1 MSMEHLSQWL
11 IGVCMACAAA
21 GLLERL
27 CDTGPKKSVIKLVLT
42 LYILVSVFPTEW
54 SMPSWELSYDEAAQI
69 EQTTAQYNPYDSA
82 AEQAGAQLSR
92 QYSQQYGVPI
102 EVTIRAHAQGAFV
115 ESVSVA
121 ADETFEQIQEELRKE
136 LGEDVSITQMQGGT
150 QNETNTAA
158 DVG

>member
-1 MSMEHLSQWL
+1 
-11 IGVCMACAAA
+11 
-21 GLLERL
+21 
-27 CDTGPKKSVIKLVLT
+27 
-42 LYILVSVFPTEW
+42 
-54 SMPSWELSYDEAAQI
+54 MPSWELSYDEAAQI

-92 QYSQQYGVPI
+92 QYSQQYGVSI
-102 EVTIRAHAQGAFV
+102 EVTISADAQGAFV

-121 ADETFEQIQEELRKE
+121 ADETFEQIQGELRKE
-136 LGEDVSITQMQGGT
+136 LGEDVSITQVQGGT